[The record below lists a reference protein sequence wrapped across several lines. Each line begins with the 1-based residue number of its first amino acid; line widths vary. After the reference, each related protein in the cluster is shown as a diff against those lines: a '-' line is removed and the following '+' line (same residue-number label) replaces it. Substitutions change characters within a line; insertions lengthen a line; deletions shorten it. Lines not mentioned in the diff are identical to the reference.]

1 MAYATS
7 TDLAQV
13 GLSATLTASVPGGDI
28 TAALDRASSW
38 CDGYLR
44 KAYTLPIVGT
54 TGDLTRAV
62 CMIAAWD
69 ILSAQV
75 GFDPESAQN
84 GVWRLRYEDAIRW
97 LTDVAAGRIDAGL
110 TDSTASTDENAPGV
124 YTTEARGW

>member
-1 MAYATS
+1 MAYATA

-13 GLSATLTASVPGGDI
+13 GLSATLTAPVPSGDI

-44 KAYTLPIVGT
+44 KAYTLPIIGT

-69 ILSAQV
+69 IMSAQI
-75 GFDPESAQN
+75 GFDPEAAAN
-84 GVWRLRYEDAIRW
+84 AIWRLRYEDALRW

-110 TDSTASTDENAPGV
+110 TDSTATADENAPAA
-124 YTTEARGW
+124 YTSEPRGW